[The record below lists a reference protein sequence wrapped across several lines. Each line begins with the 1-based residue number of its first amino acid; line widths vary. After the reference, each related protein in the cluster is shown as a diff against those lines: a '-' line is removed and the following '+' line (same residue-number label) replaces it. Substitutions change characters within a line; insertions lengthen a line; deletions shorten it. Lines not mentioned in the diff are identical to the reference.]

1 MIIKLSKQLNLKR
14 SGSFIN
20 LSATA
25 LQTWNKFDHIW
36 MELEVKFQAGTWK
49 FVAQFSLGSVLL
61 QS

>member
-25 LQTWNKFDHIW
+25 LWTWKKFDHIW
-36 MELEVKFQAGTWK
+36 MELEVKFQAGT
-49 FVAQFSLGSVLL
+49 
-61 QS
+61 